1 MRFFTMTI
9 SASET
14 LIRYLG
20 PSEAYFWL
28 SNQNSWKHF
37 VVAAQITGETTTVSW
52 RTALDAVQRRH
63 PLLGVCIDKDD
74 SGAPYFRLL
83 PELSIPLR
91 IAPGD
96 ALQGWEDE
104 METELSTPFPL
115 EDALLVR
122 AVLLH
127 EAHRATILLT
137 VHHSIADGLSVAL
150 IVRDILETLSGKPLD
165 ALPVPQPQED
175 LCPPPTIQGTELGSE
190 QPEAPAPPS
199 APGTFLNRD
208 RSLLRVRGLRLPAE
222 LSDRLRERSRR
233 EGTTVHGALA
243 AALVF
248 AGRDIQREWR
258 EAPVRVVSPVNNRTI
273 LGRGDDCAL
282 SIIFPVGSYN
292 PKSPMQ
298 FWEIARAVRDD
309 LADTRT
315 PGGLSAVLRGFDQLI
330 SSTPGVQGIA
340 WFELQVC
347 ACEMMVSNLG
357 VLPFDADFGDLR
369 LEALWGP
376 SVFVG
381 IEGEQMIGA
390 ATVRGAIHLL
400 HSSYTP
406 IASLLETTEQVLRVA
421 VS

>member
-1 MRFFTMTI
+1 MTI

-14 LIRYLG
+14 SIRYLG

-37 VVAAQITGETTTVSW
+37 VVAAQITGETTTASW

-63 PLLGVCIDKDD
+63 PLLGVCIDADD
-74 SGAPYFRLL
+74 GGAPYFRPL
-83 PELSIPLR
+83 PDLRIPLQIVPR
-91 IAPGD
+91 D
-96 ALQGWEDE
+96 ALQCWEDE
-104 METELSTPFPL
+104 METELSTPFPI

-137 VHHSIADGLSVAL
+137 VHHSIADGLSVAF
-150 IVRDILETLSGKPLD
+150 IVRDILEALSGKSLK
-165 ALPVPQPQED
+165 ALHVPQPQED
-175 LCPPPTIQGTELGSE
+175 LCPPPTIQSTE
-190 QPEAPAPPS
+190 PKAPAPPS
-199 APGTFLNRD
+199 APGTLLKRD

-243 AALVF
+243 AALVL
-248 AGRDIQREWR
+248 AGRDICREWR
-258 EAPVRVVSPVNNRTI
+258 EGPVRVVSPVNNRTI
-273 LGRGDDCAL
+273 LRRGDDCAL

-292 PKSPMQ
+292 PKSPIQ
-298 FWEIARAVRDD
+298 FWEIARSVHDD
-309 LADTRT
+309 LAVMRT
-315 PGGLSAVLRGFDQLI
+315 PGGLSAVFSGFDQLI
-330 SSTPGVQGIA
+330 SSKPGVQGIA
-340 WFELQVC
+340 QFELQVC

-357 VLPFDADFGDLR
+357 VVPFEADFGDLR

-381 IEGEQMIGA
+381 IEGEQMVGA
-390 ATVRGAIHLL
+390 ATVRGTIHLL

-406 IASLLETTEQVLRVA
+406 IASFLETTEQVLRVA

>member
-1 MRFFTMTI
+1 MTI

-37 VVAAQITGETTTVSW
+37 VVAAHITGETTTASW

-63 PLLGVCIDKDD
+63 PLLGVCIDADD

-83 PELSIPLR
+83 PKLRIPLR
-91 IAPGD
+91 IVQGD

-104 METELSTPFPL
+104 METELSAPFPL

-127 EAHRATILLT
+127 EPHRATISLT

-150 IVRDILETLSGKPLD
+150 IVRDILEALSGKPLES
-165 ALPVPQPQED
+165 LPVPQPQED
-175 LCPPPTIQGTELGSE
+175 LCPPAIIESTELGSE
-190 QPEAPAPPS
+190 EPEAPAPPS
-199 APGTFLNRD
+199 APRTPLKRD

-233 EGTTVHGALA
+233 EGTTVHGALT

-248 AGRDIQREWR
+248 AGRDIHREWR
-258 EAPVRVVSPVNNRTI
+258 EAPVRVVSPVNNRMV

-282 SIIFPVGSYN
+282 SIIFPVRSYN
-292 PKSPMQ
+292 PKPPIQ
-298 FWEIARAVRDD
+298 FWEIACSVRDD
-309 LADTRT
+309 LADMRT
-315 PGGLSAVLRGFDQLI
+315 PRGLSAVFSGFDRLL
-330 SSTPGVQGIA
+330 SSKPGVRGIA
-340 WFELQVC
+340 QFELQVC

-357 VLPFDADFGDLR
+357 VLPFEPDFGDLR

-381 IEGEQMIGA
+381 IEGEQMIGV
-390 ATVRGAIHLL
+390 ATVRGTIHLL

-406 IASLLETTEQVLRVA
+406 IPSLLETTEQVLRLA

>member
-1 MRFFTMTI
+1 MTL

-20 PSEAYFWL
+20 SSEAYFWL

-37 VVAAQITGETTTVSW
+37 VAAAQLTGKTTTGSW

-63 PLLGVCIDKDD
+63 PLLGVCIDADD
-74 SGAPYFRLL
+74 RGAPYFRPL
-83 PELSIPLR
+83 PELRIPLQ
-91 IAPGD
+91 IVPGN

-104 METELSTPFPL
+104 MEAELSTPFPV

-137 VHHSIADGLSVAL
+137 LHHSIADGLSVAF
-150 IVRDILETLSGKPLD
+150 IVRDILESLCGKPLE
-165 ALPVPQPQED
+165 ALPVPQPQEG
-175 LCPPPTIQGTELGSE
+175 LCPPPTIQRNELGSE
-190 QPEAPAPPS
+190 KPKVPAPPS
-199 APGTFLNRD
+199 APGTLLKRD
-208 RSLLRVRGLRLPAE
+208 RSLLRVRGVCLPAE

-233 EGTTVHGALA
+233 ERTTVHGALT
-243 AALVF
+243 AALVL
-248 AGRDIQREWR
+248 AGRDIHREWR
-258 EAPVRVVSPVNNRTI
+258 EVPVRVVSPVNNRTI

-292 PKSPMQ
+292 PKSPIH
-298 FWEIARAVRDD
+298 FWDIARSVRDD
-309 LADTRT
+309 LAVMRT
-315 PGGLSAVLRGFDQLI
+315 PDGLSAVFSGFDQLI
-330 SSTPGVQGIA
+330 SSRPGVQGIA
-340 WFELQVC
+340 QFELQVC

-357 VLPFDADFGDLR
+357 VLPFEADFGDLR
-369 LEALWGP
+369 LEAFWGP

-390 ATVRGAIHLL
+390 ATVRAAIHLL

-406 IASLLETTEQVLRVA
+406 IASLLETTGQALRAA

>member
-1 MRFFTMTI
+1 VVLTMTT
-9 SASET
+9 SASKT
-14 LIRYLG
+14 PIRYLG
-20 PSEAYFWL
+20 SSETYFWL

-37 VVAAQITGETTTVSW
+37 VVAAQITGETTTASW

-63 PLLGVCIDKDD
+63 PLLGVCIDADD

-83 PELSIPLR
+83 PELRIPLE
-91 IAPGD
+91 IIPGD

-104 METELSTPFPL
+104 METELSTPFPVK
-115 EDALLVR
+115 DALLVR

-127 EAHRATILLT
+127 EAHRAMILLT
-137 VHHSIADGLSVAL
+137 VHHSIADGISVAL
-150 IVRDILETLSGKPLD
+150 IVRDILEALSGKPLE

-175 LCPPPTIQGTELGSE
+175 LCPPPTITERGSE
-190 QPEAPAPPS
+190 EPRAPAPPG
-199 APGTFLNRD
+199 APGTLLKRD
-208 RSLLRVRGLRLPAE
+208 RSLLRVRGVRLPAE
-222 LSDRLRERSRR
+222 LTDRLRERSRR
-233 EGTTVHGALA
+233 EGTTVHGALV

-248 AGRDIQREWR
+248 AGRDIHPEWR
-258 EAPVRVVSPVNNRTI
+258 QAPVRVVSPVNNRTI
-273 LGRGDDCAL
+273 LDRGDDCAL

-292 PKSPMQ
+292 PKSPVQ
-298 FWEIARAVRDD
+298 FWEIARSVRDD
-309 LADTRT
+309 LADMRT
-315 PGGLSAVLRGFDQLI
+315 PHGLSAVFSGFDQLI
-330 SSTPGVQGIA
+330 SSKPGVQGIA
-340 WFELQVC
+340 HFELQVC

-357 VLPFDADFGDLR
+357 VLLFETDFGDLR

-390 ATVRGAIHLL
+390 VTLRGAIHLL

-406 IASLLETTEQVLRVA
+406 IASLLDTTDQVLRAA

>member
-1 MRFFTMTI
+1 LR
-9 SASET
+9 
-14 LIRYLG
+14 
-20 PSEAYFWL
+20 
-28 SNQNSWKHF
+28 
-37 VVAAQITGETTTVSW
+37 
-52 RTALDAVQRRH
+52 
-63 PLLGVCIDKDD
+63 
-74 SGAPYFRLL
+74 
-83 PELSIPLR
+83 IPLQ
-91 IAPGD
+91 IVAGD
-96 ALQGWEDE
+96 ALPGWEDK
-104 METELSTPFPL
+104 METELSTPFPG

-122 AVLLH
+122 AILIH

-150 IVRDILETLSGKPLD
+150 IVRDILEALSGKPLE

-175 LCPPPTIQGTELGSE
+175 LCPPPTIQSTELGSE
-190 QPEAPAPPS
+190 EPEAPAPS
-199 APGTFLNRD
+199 APGTPLKRD
-208 RSLLRVRGLRLPAE
+208 RSLLRVRGLGLPAE

-248 AGRDIQREWR
+248 AGRDIHREWR

-292 PKSPMQ
+292 PKSPIQ
-298 FWEIARAVRDD
+298 FWEIARSVRDD
-309 LADTRT
+309 LADMRT
-315 PGGLSAVLRGFDQLI
+315 PGGLSAVFSGFGQLI
-330 SSTPGVQGIA
+330 SSKPGVQGIA
-340 WFELQVC
+340 QFELQVC

-357 VLPFDADFGDLR
+357 VLPFDADFGDLG

-381 IEGEQMIGA
+381 LEGEQMIGA

>member
-1 MRFFTMTI
+1 MTL

-14 LIRYLG
+14 QVRYLG
-20 PSEAYFWL
+20 PSETYFWL

-37 VVAAQITGETTTVSW
+37 VVAAQITGGTTTASW

-63 PLLGVCIDKDD
+63 PLLGVCIDADG

-83 PELSIPLR
+83 PELRIPLE
-91 IAPGD
+91 IVPGNS
-96 ALQGWEDE
+96 LQGWQGA
-104 METELSTPFPL
+104 METELSTPFPV

-137 VHHSIADGLSVAL
+137 VHHSIADGLSVAF
-150 IVRDILETLSGKPLD
+150 IVRDILEALSGKPLE
-165 ALPVPQPQED
+165 ALPVPRPQED
-175 LCPPPTIQGTELGSE
+175 LCPLPAIHGTELGAE
-190 QPEAPAPPS
+190 KPKAPVPPGV
-199 APGTFLNRD
+199 PGTLLKRD
-208 RSLLRVRGLRLPAE
+208 RSLLRVRGIRLPAE
-222 LSDRLRERSRR
+222 LSDRLHERSRR
-233 EGTTVHGALA
+233 EGTTVHGALV
-243 AALVF
+243 AALVL
-248 AGRDIQREWR
+248 AGRDIHHEWR
-258 EAPVRVVSPVNNRTI
+258 QATIRVVSPVNHRAI

-282 SIIFPVGSYN
+282 SIIFPLGSYN
-292 PKSPMQ
+292 PKSPNR
-298 FWEIARAVRDD
+298 FWEVARSVRDD
-309 LADTRT
+309 LADMRT
-315 PGGLSAVLRGFDQLI
+315 SGGLSAVLSGFDQLI
-330 SSTPGVQGIA
+330 SSKPGVQGIA
-340 WFELQVC
+340 QFELQVC

-357 VLPFDADFGDLR
+357 VLPFEADFGDLR

-390 ATVRGAIHLL
+390 ATLRGAIHLL

-406 IASLLETTEQVLRVA
+406 IVSLLETTEQMLRTV